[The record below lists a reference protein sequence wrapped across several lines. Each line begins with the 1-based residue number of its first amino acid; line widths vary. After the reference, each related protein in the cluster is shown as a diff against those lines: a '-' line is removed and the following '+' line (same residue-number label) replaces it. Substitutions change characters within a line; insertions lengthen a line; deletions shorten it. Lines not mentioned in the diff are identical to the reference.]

1 MKLTVSPFGIEY
13 ASASDQWSNGPVG
26 ISGDCPGCAGLR
38 TEVERLREK
47 VEEAEASEIILADQL
62 GYARIEVER
71 LRAVLPRQDGRRQAV
86 SDVPLKTDELSAA
99 AAQLCAS
106 SVPCDDRG
114 RCVACEIA
122 ALRAELAVS
131 RKANES
137 NGLAYEHVVEL
148 YEVEKARADRLEAAL
163 REIAAHHRD
172 QASAWTDEDTDG
184 LAAEYHAERAAV
196 ALREVTP

>member
-1 MKLTVSPFGIEY
+1 MTDHFVMCRHCG
-13 ASASDQWSNGPVG
+13 VG
-26 ISGDCPGCAGLR
+26 TNVRCDHA
-38 TEVERLREK
+38 ENDVAAEDHAAVVAENERLR
-47 VEEAEASEIILADQL
+47 
-62 GYARIEVER
+62 
-71 LRAVLPRQDGRRQAV
+71 
-86 SDVPLKTDELSAA
+86 
-99 AAQLCAS
+99 
-106 SVPCDDRG
+106 
-114 RCVACEIA
+114 A